1 MLLTTIL
8 KHILTIIIYNLT
20 LHFAADTVFL
30 HHKLSSKNFR
40 NCFFFVF
47 VATLQIVYEP
57 NYLKAVTWIF
67 SEHVAVPLS
76 SRLQEENKI

>member
-8 KHILTIIIYNLT
+8 KHILTISIYNLT
-20 LHFAADTVFL
+20 LHFAANTVFL
-30 HHKLSSKNFR
+30 HHKLLSKNFR
-40 NCFFFVF
+40 NCFFVF
-47 VATLQIVYEP
+47 VVTLQIVYEP

-76 SRLQEENKI
+76 SRLQEGNKI